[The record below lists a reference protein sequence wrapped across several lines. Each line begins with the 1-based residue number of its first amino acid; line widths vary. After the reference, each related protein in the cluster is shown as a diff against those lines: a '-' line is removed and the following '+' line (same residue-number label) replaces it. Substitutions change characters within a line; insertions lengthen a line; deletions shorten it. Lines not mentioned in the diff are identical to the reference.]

1 MNTLKIIGRTV
12 LAIVIVEACGL
23 WLPLNGQNSELD
35 LLFSTNHLLELEE
48 RKTIDTR
55 SGTVTGLSNG
65 RVIAFL
71 GLRYA
76 EPPTGVRRFHP
87 PVTAAPWEGTYDAT
101 SFPPVAM
108 QSQGGLEVVDS
119 SQMSEDCLF
128 LNVFTPSTEGA
139 HRPVLFWIHGGSFTG
154 GSANGYDGSVL
165 AEQGDVVVVA
175 INYRLGLFGFL
186 DLSEFGN
193 EFAGSASNGIRDQIL
208 ALEWVRDNIASYGG
222 DPENVTI
229 FGESAGGSS
238 VLAIISSPSADE
250 LYHKAIIHSGGSV
263 SGAPTAASQVLAD
276 HLKVK
281 LADLPKTLSSLSAED
296 LFAVQSTLGSSNGA
310 TIDGTVITRSSND
323 AILDRAND
331 GVSLIA
337 GSNLDEGT
345 LFSYLMPSEIYGIVG
360 ETLAGGVGNVD
371 AEHYLAGLK
380 QAYPGDSPTEH
391 FERIWT
397 EIFRRCATNSA
408 VRASAAGP
416 GGWVYRFDMPAQRG
430 FSKEVGATHGAE
442 IAFTFNQ
449 FAGDAPESAFM
460 YDKNDPDVR
469 RLALNW
475 SNTII
480 QFAKTGDPNGIGLPF
495 WPRYNAEGRESLI
508 LDLEPRVEAFIDAA
522 DRERWGD
529 TETTS
534 SEFFQ

>member
-1 MNTLKIIGRTV
+1 MKLLKTVALTV

-23 WLPLNGQNSELD
+23 WLPLKGQNSELD

-55 SGTVTGLSNG
+55 LGTVTGLSNN
-65 RVIAFL
+65 RVHAFL

-76 EPPTGVRRFHP
+76 QPPTGVRRFHP

-108 QSQGGLEVVDS
+108 QSQGVDS

-128 LNVFTPSTEGA
+128 LNVFTPSTEGT

-186 DLSEFGN
+186 DLSRFGN

-222 DPENVTI
+222 DANNVTI
-229 FGESAGGSS
+229 FGESAGGGAI
-238 VLAIISSPSADE
+238 LAIISSPSADE
-250 LYHKAIIHSGGSV
+250 LYHKAIVHSGGSV
-263 SGAPTAASQVLAD
+263 SGAPADTSQALAD

-296 LFAVQSTLGSSNGA
+296 LFAVQSALGSSYGA

-331 GVSLIA
+331 GVPLIA
-337 GSNLDEGT
+337 GSNLNEGT
-345 LFSYLMPSEIYGIVG
+345 LFSYLMPSEIYGFVG
-360 ETLAGGVGNVD
+360 ETLAGGAGNV
-371 AEHYLAGLK
+371 AGLK

-408 VRASAAGP
+408 VRASTAGP

-480 QFAKTGDPNGIGLPF
+480 QFAKTGNPNGAGLPL
-495 WPRYNAEGRESLI
+495 WPRYTAEGRETLI
-508 LDLEPRVEAFIDAA
+508 LDSEPRVEAFLDAA
-522 DRERWGD
+522 DRKRWGD

-534 SEFFQ
+534 SDFFPLGGIQGAMP

>member
-23 WLPLNGQNSELD
+23 WLPLKGQNSELD

-55 SGTVTGLSNG
+55 LGNVTGLSNG

-76 EPPTGVRRFHP
+76 EPPTGVRRFYP

-101 SFPPVAM
+101 SFSPVAM

-222 DPENVTI
+222 DPDNVTI

-250 LYHKAIIHSGGSV
+250 LYHKAIVHSGGSV
-263 SGAPTAASQVLAD
+263 SGTPADASQVLAD

-296 LFAVQSTLGSSNGA
+296 LFAVQSALGSSNGA

-416 GGWVYRFDMPAQRG
+416 GGWAYRFDMPAQRG

-480 QFAKTGDPNGIGLPF
+480 QFAKTGDPNGAGLPF
-495 WPRYNAEGRESLI
+495 WPRYNAEGRETLI

-534 SEFFQ
+534 SEFFR